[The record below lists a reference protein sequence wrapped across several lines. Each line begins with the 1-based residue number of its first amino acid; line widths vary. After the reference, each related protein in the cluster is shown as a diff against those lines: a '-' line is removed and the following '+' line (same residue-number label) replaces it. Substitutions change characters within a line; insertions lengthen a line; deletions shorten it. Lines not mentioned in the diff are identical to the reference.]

1 MALFRRTRGFCC
13 AAVLFIVAVTPAV
26 SALGQDFTI
35 ITSPIQ
41 VPLHWRHID
50 GSASEPRKLGIYAT
64 LGGASTPQ
72 LFEFDTGGAGFFAAY
87 DTGSASPWWGSGWT
101 ATSGTFS
108 QSYDSGI
115 TYTGTAVTTTVQ
127 LFADSTASAPLLS
140 ASDVIVGQT
149 NGIDRAGYPTL
160 WPLPSAGSPPPVEQ
174 AFYGDFGM
182 APKQGQA
189 GIDSLA
195 GQFLYGPGITAG
207 FRVHASDENPWVQFG
222 LADADLTIL
231 PTTFAMNVATG
242 TSPAGVAY
250 YQNLLVSGS
259 LSVVKDNAPFDQAT
273 GFIFDTGAFTTI
285 HNSAPND
292 PFPAH
297 LTKDH
302 AGTEVV
308 HGAQFVARGISL
320 QHGESAEPFLDF
332 TTGGVKDVDKVDVQ
346 YKANDPIYYL
356 NTGILPF
363 TQNDVVYNL
372 SEAQLT
378 MIPVPEPSTGV
389 LGVVG
394 AGLVWLL
401 RRRRVSCEKRHALF
415 R

>member
-1 MALFRRTRGFCC
+1 MSLCRHIRGCGF
-13 AAVLFIVAVTPAV
+13 AAGLLILAATTGV
-26 SALGQDFTI
+26 SARGQDFTI

-50 GSASEPRKLGIYAT
+50 GSASAPRKLGIYAT
-64 LGGASTPQ
+64 LGGAVAPQ
-72 LFEFDTGGAGFFAAY
+72 LFEFDTGGAGFFATY
-87 DTGSASPWWGSGWT
+87 STGTASPWWGSGWT

-115 TYTGTAVTTTVQ
+115 TYSGTSVTTTVR
-127 LFADSTASAPLLS
+127 LFADSSAPSPLLS
-140 ASDVIVGQT
+140 ASDVVVGQT
-149 NGIDRAGYPTL
+149 IGIDRAGYPTL
-160 WPLPSAGSPPPVEQ
+160 WPLPSAGSPPPVEG

-195 GQFLYGPGITAG
+195 GQFLYGAGVTAG

-222 LADADLTIL
+222 LTDADLTIL
-231 PTTFAMNVATG
+231 PTTFSMNVDTG
-242 TSPAGVAY
+242 TSPAGVPY
-250 YQNLLVSGS
+250 YQSLIVSGS

-285 HNSAPND
+285 HNAAPND

-308 HGAQFVARGISL
+308 HGAHFVASGISL
-320 QHGESAEPFLDF
+320 QPGLFSEPFLDF
-332 TTGGVKDVDKVDVQ
+332 TTGGVKDVDRVDVQ
-346 YKANDPIYYL
+346 YKADDPIYYV

-372 SEAQLT
+372 GSGRLT
-378 MIPVPEPSTGV
+378 VIPVPEPSTGV
-389 LGVVG
+389 LGMVG

-401 RRRRVSCEKRHALF
+401 RRRRR
-415 R
+415 